1 MNKTYHRSTRTI
13 VYNITTTQKGQ
24 QLVQHIRKKSL
35 GTVHGHS
42 QMLKKT
48 KQNFMFEIKYCT

>member
-35 GTVHGHS
+35 GTVHGQS

-48 KQNFMFEIKYCT
+48 KQNFMF